1 MRNTKR
7 NTRINCINHRA
18 TEAVLIFFVGYIMLV
33 PLAEYGLL
41 DIFDKW
47 NVPGL
52 PIVFVLFTA
61 WYYLNT
67 TFNKSLIGSALSCLF
82 LWYFLSSPLN
92 AAILL
97 ICVFLAYYIYLELVS

>member
-1 MRNTKR
+1 MKNKR
-7 NTRINCINHRA
+7 KKCVNHRA

-47 NVPGL
+47 GAPGF

-61 WYYLNT
+61 WNYLYVS
-67 TFNKSLIGSALSCLF
+67 FNKSLIVSALSCLY
-82 LWYFLSSPLN
+82 LGYFVSNPLN
-92 AAILL
+92 ALILL
-97 ICVFLAYYIYLELVS
+97 ICFWLAQYIYLELTGS